1 MIAMDVL
8 AIVIGILTFVIL
20 LYMIEG
26 VDRV

>member
-1 MIAMDVL
+1 MDVL